1 MLPFVFS
8 QTPPGLCAVVTFLTR
23 QHHRAMLHLYVCF
36 EVATVSRLVVTL
48 IAEVLWRIW
57 IVPLH
62 VFIKRRI
69 CVARKFALVTL
80 EVLFIGVSGHVDF
93 HVSFGT
99 CVATCFV
106 VTLVALEHETYVVL
120 FGQVSFQRIRF
131 FRFVRTHCANDFAA
145 LVNPLVH
152 D

>member
-8 QTPPGLCAVVTFLTR
+8 QTPPGLCAVFTFLTR
-23 QHHRAMLHLYVCF
+23 QHHGAMLHLYVCF

-80 EVLFIGVSGHVDF
+80 EVLFIRVCGHMVF
-93 HVSFGT
+93 HF
-99 CVATCFV
+99 
-106 VTLVALEHETYVVL
+106 
-120 FGQVSFQRIRF
+120 
-131 FRFVRTHCANDFAA
+131 
-145 LVNPLVH
+145 
-152 D
+152 